1 MNTMG
6 FDLKQDMFERL
17 HVMQKK
23 YSGEHLDYPSA
34 GKKLTFDVKSIDDA
48 ESFTIDVSVSR
59 MTLNKVTH
67 QERYRKCIPIVRLD
81 INASQHINPDG
92 TRISGNHIHLYRE
105 EWGDSFAIELPDNF
119 DISTNYNALMNF
131 LRYCNVLEPTKIV
144 TRGLF
149 ND

>member
-1 MNTMG
+1 MSDG
-6 FDLKQDMFERL
+6 LSQEMFERL
-17 HVMQKK
+17 HAMPKK
-23 YSGEHLDYPSA
+23 YFGERLDYPSA
-34 GKKLTFDVKSIDDA
+34 GQKLTFEVKSMDDE
-48 ESFTIDVSVSR
+48 ESFTIDVLVSR

-67 QERYRKCIPIVRLD
+67 QERYRKTIPLVRLD

-105 EWGDSFAIELPDNF
+105 EYGDSYAIELPDDF
-119 DISTNYNALMNF
+119 DISSKYSMLVSF
-131 LRYCNVLEPTKIV
+131 LHYSNVIEPTKIV